1 MPGVADAVV
10 NLATEKASITTNAA
24 VDPATLVKAV
34 EDVGYEVAASFSAP
48 TAASLEVAIEGMT
61 CASCVGRVERKLGKL
76 EGVTASVNLPLEQA
90 TVTAP
95 AGVSDEEL
103 VAAVEK
109 AGYGATVR
117 RPAPPAGHAGHAGHA
132 HTSDHGEGHAV
143 MVRVRTCSRRA

>member
-1 MPGVADAVV
+1 MTHPASSTPAGPQ
-10 NLATEKASITTNAA
+10 TETTRR
-24 VDPATLVKAV
+24 VDL
-34 EDVGYEVAASFSAP
+34 DV
-48 TAASLEVAIEGMT
+48 TGMT

-132 HTSDHGEGHAV
+132 HTSEHGEELSLIHI
-143 MVRVRTCSRRA
+143 